1 MRGGH
6 AVIFVQENPI
16 FRKKNHFFA
25 DFTAGIPQDSSEIW
39 KGWQWRGRDSP
50 VHKAQPVYT
59 VSINVF
65 STREKSTTPSK
76 NTSIVTA
83 MDSQ

>member
-1 MRGGH
+1 M
-6 AVIFVQENPI
+6 
-16 FRKKNHFFA
+16 
-25 DFTAGIPQDSSEIW
+25 DSSEIW
-39 KGWQWRGRDSP
+39 RGWQGRKSEISESALLTATVQIEDLERGTSWRGRNSP